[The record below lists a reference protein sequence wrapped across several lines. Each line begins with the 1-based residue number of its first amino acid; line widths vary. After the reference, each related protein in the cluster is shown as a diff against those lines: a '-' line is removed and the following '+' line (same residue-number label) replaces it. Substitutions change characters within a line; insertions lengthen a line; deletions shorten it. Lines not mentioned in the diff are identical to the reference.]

1 MKINVLS
8 LVVLCMLG
16 VYSAIAQSFS
26 GKILNANDK
35 SPIPFVNIGIVGK
48 GVGTVSDTEGNY
60 RIVLH
65 DSLKENYIKIS
76 AIGFKNMVYR
86 VSDFIT
92 KQTFDILLEE
102 DVVLLQQ
109 VVVRPKVFKTKVL
122 GNENNARSI
131 SAGFYSNDLGSELG
145 VVMHIKKSP
154 SFLEKANFNV
164 AFNDAGI
171 VKFRVNI
178 YHMKN
183 GMVDSI
189 ILKKP
194 IIVEIDKQT
203 RVLTVD
209 LKPYNIIVEDDFL
222 VSLEWI
228 EGHGSNKINFCA
240 GLMNGNSMY
249 RKTSQDTWKKVS
261 PVGIGFNCTVLYEK

>member
-1 MKINVLS
+1 MRINVLS
-8 LVVLCMLG
+8 IIVLCFL
-16 VYSAIAQSFS
+16 VIYSAKAQSFS
-26 GKILNANDK
+26 GKILNASDK
-35 SPIPFVNIGIVGK
+35 SPISFVNIGIVGK
-48 GVGTVSDTEGNY
+48 GVGTVSDMDGNY

-65 DSLKENYIKIS
+65 DSLMENYIKIS
-76 AIGFKNMVYR
+76 AIGFKSRVYS
-86 VSDFIT
+86 VSDFT
-92 KQTFDILLEE
+92 KKGVYDLFLEE
-102 DVVLLQQ
+102 DIVLLQQ

-131 SAGFYSNDLGSELG
+131 SAGFHSNDLGSELG
-145 VVMHIKKSP
+145 VIMHIKKAP
-154 SFLEKANFNV
+154 TFLENANFNV

-203 RVLTVD
+203 RILTVD

-228 EGHGSNKINFCA
+228 EGHGSDKINFCA
-240 GLMNGNSMY
+240 GLMNGNTMY
-249 RKTSQDTWKKVS
+249 RKTSQDSWKKAS
-261 PVGIGFNCTVLYEK
+261 PVGVGFNCTVIYEK

>member
-1 MKINVLS
+1 MCIQFVH
-8 LVVLCMLG
+8 
-16 VYSAIAQSFS
+16 SANAQSFS

-35 SPIPFVNIGIVGK
+35 SPIPFVNIGVVGK
-48 GVGTVSDTEGNY
+48 GVGTVSDVEGNY
-60 RIVLH
+60 KIILY
-65 DSLKENYIKIS
+65 DSLKDNYIKIS
-76 AIGFKNMVYR
+76 AIGFKNEVYR
-86 VSDFIT
+86 VSDFT
-92 KQTFDILLEE
+92 KKQTFDLFLEE
-102 DVVLLQQ
+102 DIVLLQQ
-109 VVVRPKVFKTKVL
+109 IVVKPKVFKTKVL
-122 GNENNARSI
+122 GNENDSRSI
-131 SAGFYSNDLGSELG
+131 SAGFLSNDLGSELG
-145 VVMHIKKSP
+145 VIMHIKKSP
-154 SFLEKANFNV
+154 SFLEKACFNV

-183 GMVDSI
+183 GIVDSI

-194 IIVEIDKQT
+194 IIAEIDKQT

-228 EGHGSNKINFCA
+228 EGHGSEKINFCA
-240 GLMNGNSMY
+240 GLMNGNSMF
-249 RKTSQDTWKKVS
+249 RKTSQDSWKKIS

>member
-8 LVVLCMLG
+8 LFGLCMLLC
-16 VYSAIAQSFS
+16 YSVNAQSFS

-35 SPIPFVNIGIVGK
+35 NPIPFVNIGVVGK
-48 GVGTVSDTEGNY
+48 GIGTVSDTEGNY

-65 DSLKENYIKIS
+65 DSLKENYIKVS
-76 AIGFKNMVYR
+76 AIGFKNMVYK
-86 VSDFIT
+86 VSDFT
-92 KQTFDILLEE
+92 KKQTFDVFLEE

-109 VVVRPKVFKTKVL
+109 VVVMPKVFKTKIL
-122 GNENNARSI
+122 GNENNSRSI
-131 SAGFYSNDLGSELG
+131 SAGFLSNDLGSELG
-145 VVMHIKKSP
+145 VIMHIKKLP

-178 YHMKN
+178 YHMQN
-183 GMVDSI
+183 GIVDSI

-209 LKPYNIIVEDDFL
+209 LKPYNIVVEGDFL

-228 EGHGSNKINFCA
+228 EGHGSDKINFCA
-240 GLMNGNSMY
+240 GLINGNSMY